1 LLAAEAL
8 GTAPTA
14 QRYAAVSA
22 TVMRFMTSTLEVT
35 RTLIVAELSR
45 ASKRY
50 TCSKCRAE
58 IRRGELYVLWRLRGF
73 GSAYTEKYCLSCG
86 AKEAKLMLKHSTKR
100 LLIYANQG
108 EDYAT
113 TPVKDAPLP
122 EEWRRKVEELLSVGM
137 AKDRS

>member
-1 LLAAEAL
+1 
-8 GTAPTA
+8 
-14 QRYAAVSA
+14 
-22 TVMRFMTSTLEVT
+22 M
-35 RTLIVAELSR
+35 LIVAEMNR
-45 ASKRY
+45 ASRKY

-113 TPVKDAPLP
+113 TPVKGAPLP
-122 EEWRRKVEELLSVGM
+122 EEWRKRVEVKLEEWRTSD
-137 AKDRS
+137 AR

>member
-8 GTAPTA
+8 GIAPTA
-14 QRYAAVSA
+14 QRYAIVSA

-35 RTLIVAELSR
+35 RMLIVAEMNR
-45 ASKRY
+45 ARKKY

-73 GSAYTEKYCLSCG
+73 GSVWTEKYCLSCG
-86 AKEAKLMLKHSTKR
+86 AKEAKLMLKHSVKR

-108 EDYAT
+108 EDYAVV
-113 TPVKDAPLP
+113 PVKDAPLP
-122 EEWRRKVEELLSVGM
+122 EEWRKRVEVKLEGW
-137 AKDRS
+137 